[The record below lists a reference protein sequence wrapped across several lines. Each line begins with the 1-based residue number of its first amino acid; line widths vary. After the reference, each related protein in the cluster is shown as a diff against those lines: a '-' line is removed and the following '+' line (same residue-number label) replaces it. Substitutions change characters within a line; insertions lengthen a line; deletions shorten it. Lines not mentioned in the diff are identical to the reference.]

1 VIDHKKFTQSILI
14 SLSWIRAI
22 ALIMQVVYMLWFV
35 NPIHMMVWVLIVV
48 QVCLLLSGWI
58 NQKLRLSQKALLIN
72 LLLDVALLGG
82 YVYLTGGASNPLIS
96 LLLLPIVTASVA
108 LKRYLAV
115 VVLVAA
121 GLVYSLL
128 YVIDQP
134 QHHHASNFSS
144 HLLGMWLVF
153 IASAGLIFYVASYL
167 SNAIRQ
173 QQKRIQQHEQRQLRD
188 DYLMALGLSAADAA
202 HQLNTPLSSL
212 TVLLADMMESD
223 RHDKQDMQL
232 MQQQVQ
238 RCHQITQS
246 IQQQFDE
253 LKSGQFRT
261 IAIKELIGIVS
272 RNFRLLYPDIQLV
285 IDDQAIQGWVHS
297 HIGLHSALLNLLDNA
312 AKASKDSDKHEVHL
326 QLSEDGHYCCI
337 DIVDQGAGLAE
348 DVIEH
353 YGWRPRDERTGPSG
367 MGIGTLISNASIEQ
381 VGGHLRV
388 MPHKPGAKIRVALP
402 LQTQSHGK
410 DEGDQS

>member
-1 VIDHKKFTQSILI
+1 MIDHKKFTQSILI

-22 ALIMQVVYMLWFV
+22 ALILQVVYMLWFV

-58 NQKLRLSQKALLIN
+58 NQKLRLSQRALLIN
-72 LLLDVALLGG
+72 LLLDVLLLGG

-108 LKRYLAV
+108 LKRYVAL

-121 GLVYSLL
+121 GLVYSLM

-188 DYLMALGLSAADAA
+188 DYLTALGLSAADAA

-212 TVLLADMMESD
+212 TVLLDDMMDSGSHNE
-223 RHDKQDMQL
+223 QDMRV

-238 RCHQITQS
+238 RCHNITQS

-253 LKSGQFRT
+253 LKSGEFRT
-261 IAIKELIGIVS
+261 IAIKELVGVVA
-272 RNFRLLYPDIQLV
+272 RNFRLLYPEVQLLV
-285 IDDQAIQGWVHS
+285 ENGSLEGRVHS
-297 HIGLHSALLNLLDNA
+297 HIGLQSALLNLLDNA
-312 AKASKDSDKHEVHL
+312 AKASQSLGKSEVHL
-326 QLSEDGHYCCI
+326 KLHDDDSYCYI
-337 DIVDQGAGLAE
+337 DIIDQGAGLTDE
-348 DVIEH
+348 DIDR
-353 YGWRPRDERTGPSG
+353 YGWRPREDRNSPGG

-381 VGGHLRV
+381 VGGYLRV
-388 MPHKPGAKIRVALP
+388 LPYKPGAKIRVALP
-402 LQTQSHGK
+402 LQASGYDSHVGA
-410 DEGDQS
+410 SS

>member
-1 VIDHKKFTQSILI
+1 MIDHKKFTQSILI

-115 VVLVAA
+115 VVLIVA

-134 QHHHASNFSS
+134 QHHHASSFSS

-167 SNAIRQ
+167 SNAIRM

-188 DYLMALGLSAADAA
+188 DYLTALGLSAADAA

-212 TVLLADMMESD
+212 TVLLDDMMDSNT
-223 RHDKQDMQL
+223 HNNQDMRL

-238 RCHQITQS
+238 RCHTITQS
-246 IQQQFDE
+246 IQQHFDE
-253 LKSGQFRT
+253 LKSGEFRT
-261 IAIKELIGIVS
+261 IAIKELVGLVA
-272 RNFRLLYPDIQLV
+272 RNFRLLYPEIQLV
-285 IDDQAIQGWVHS
+285 IENDALQGWVHS
-297 HIGLHSALLNLLDNA
+297 HIGLQSALLNLLDNA
-312 AKASKDSDKHEVHL
+312 AKASQSLDKHEVHL
-326 QLSEDGHYCCI
+326 QLSDDGNYCYI

-353 YGWRPRDERTGPSG
+353 YGWRPRDERTSPGG

-402 LQTQSHGK
+402 LQTQNHGK
-410 DEGDQS
+410 GEGE